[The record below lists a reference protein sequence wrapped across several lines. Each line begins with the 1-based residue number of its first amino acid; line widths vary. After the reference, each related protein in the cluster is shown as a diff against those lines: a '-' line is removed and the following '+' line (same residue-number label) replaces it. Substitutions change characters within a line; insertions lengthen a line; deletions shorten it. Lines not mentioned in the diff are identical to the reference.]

1 MAPKNKAPPAVPVA
15 VVDRVRTDGRLV
27 ASFADDSEEEI
38 RNGSHT
44 TAARKAAYWGVRAMS
59 KTTARAAHNA
69 KLEKLRTVIRRRLRS
84 PLFLAHLAN
93 VTAPAQQVVGAHYGP
108 RGSIRP
114 GRHNNVWKFRSD
126 YGPATVKRKTFVVKT
141 LGRDPGRTVADFY
154 NEELTQRIMYYKN
167 VIPVPRVLFGQ
178 TPGFGNGLAEC
189 GVPQQTVMVMEDI
202 KGRRFTG
209 NMDGWSLRKKNQF
222 CMQLAGIRVHLLQMR
237 STHIGSMNSVIGL
250 PNPVRVPGDCTFHR
264 DRPIVEGN
272 VSGEMRDYTQY
283 ANGRV
288 RTARRVSF
296 SVFCIIGCLSSH
308 WLRESRSCLFG
319 YWLSFSNPFLS
330 LRSLAVFP
338 IIANSNLPPFF
349 PLQDV
354 QRTSDGAYA
363 HGPYATTIEFVA
375 SCLERERLYWAGHD
389 TAAADAPGGT
399 GLTGAQRAIWLTRV
413 GVLQGYFAKRAADR
427 LAAPPDPPETG
438 NYRFCHRDLD
448 RGRNIMVRG
457 TKIVAILDWENSSY
471 LPLSEAFEGLNR
483 NEESLVATE
492 LRTNLMATAAGNP
505 ALTPTLPQEAIST
518 NAGYHDY
525 AEGPGSDYDSDL
537 ALEGVRMYG
546 DSDGGDYD
554 SEDENK
560 QVPMR
565 NPDPYEE
572 PGIAIPTHM
581 PPYDWWNDFISPK
594 VGLFVFSWLMEQV
607 NLCLGGPYDHPDM
620 QLVMESLTD
629 RNALLKYCTSKQI
642 DPLLPFPAAT
652 EEDVKMLIREF
663 PDETNM

>member
-283 ANGRV
+283 ANGR
-288 RTARRVSF
+288 
-296 SVFCIIGCLSSH
+296 
-308 WLRESRSCLFG
+308 
-319 YWLSFSNPFLS
+319 
-330 LRSLAVFP
+330 
-338 IIANSNLPPFF
+338 
-349 PLQDV
+349 DV